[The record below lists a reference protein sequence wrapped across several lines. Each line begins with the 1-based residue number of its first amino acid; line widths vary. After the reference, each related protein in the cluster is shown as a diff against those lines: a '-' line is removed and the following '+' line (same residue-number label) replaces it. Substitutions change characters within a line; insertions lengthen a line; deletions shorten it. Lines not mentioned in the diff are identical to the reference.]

1 MRSLVPTI
9 TTNGNHDATPMLA
22 AARRLPWGTDTLF
35 DRLLSDFWGA
45 GQPMT
50 PGMGGAPLDIIELD
64 DSIRVCIEVPGIDP
78 DGLEISLT
86 GQVLT
91 LAAEKRDEYDADG
104 SHRAYS
110 ERRYGSFRR
119 SIELPCP
126 VDADKVTAE
135 HKNGVVTI
143 TLQKSD
149 AARPRRIQIRGA

>member
-1 MRSLVPTI
+1 MRSLVPTT

-35 DRLLSDFWGA
+35 DRLLGDFWGA
-45 GQPMT
+45 GHPMT
-50 PGMGGAPLDIIELD
+50 QGMGGAPLDITELD
-64 DSIRVCIEVPGIDP
+64 ESIRVSVEVPGIDP

-91 LAAEKRDEYDADG
+91 LAAEKRDEYEADANQR
-104 SHRAYS
+104 SYS

-126 VDADKVTAE
+126 VDADEVTAE

-143 TLQKSD
+143 TMQKSE
-149 AARPRRIQIRGA
+149 AARPRRIQVRGA